1 MAQSYRWVIV
11 ALGALMT
18 CVAIGAMFSL
28 AVFLEPMSETSGWSR
43 AGISSA
49 MTIDFLVMGVAGFA
63 WGAASDRFGP
73 RIVVLAGAILLGAG
87 LVLASLATS
96 LIAFQLSYGVIV
108 GLAAGAF
115 FAPMIA
121 AVTGW
126 FETQRGLAVSLVSAG
141 MGVAPLTVSPFAGW
155 LISTYDWRTAMA
167 VIGIG
172 AWILLIPAALFVRR
186 APHSDSAPAAA
197 DTASG
202 GAGNSLGKA
211 LASPQFIV
219 LAGTFFLCCAA
230 HSGPIFHMM
239 SYAMLCGMSTLAAVS
254 IYSVEGLAGLG
265 GRLLLGVLADRFG
278 VKLIL
283 VLGLFIQSLAIAAY
297 LVVSQLGEFYLLAIV
312 FGTAYGGVMPLYA
325 VLAREYFGQ
334 QIMGAVFGAA
344 TMMSS
349 LGMALGPLGGGWIFD
364 TFGDYR
370 WLYIGSAALAL
381 GAVAIAL
388 AFPPLPR
395 LKLEAQATAP

>member
-49 MTIDFLVMGVAGFA
+49 MTLDFLVMGVAGFA
-63 WGAASDRFGP
+63 WGAVSDRFGP

-96 LIAFQLSYGVIV
+96 LIVFQLSYGVIV

-121 AVTGW
+121 TVTGW
-126 FETQRGLAVSLVSAG
+126 FDTQRGLAVSLVSAG

-167 VIGIG
+167 VIGIA

-186 APHSDSAPAAA
+186 APPSQDAPAAA
-197 DTASG
+197 SAQPG
-202 GAGNSLGKA
+202 EAGNSLGKA

-265 GRLLLGVLADRFG
+265 GRLLLGVLADRYG
-278 VKLIL
+278 VKLII
-283 VLGLFIQSLAIAAY
+283 VLGLFVQSLAIAAY

-312 FGTAYGGVMPLYA
+312 FGIAYGGVMPLYA

-334 QIMGAVFGAA
+334 HIMGSVFGAA

-364 TFGDYR
+364 TFGEYR

-395 LKLEAQATAP
+395 LKLQAQAT